1 MGFLSSI
8 FGGGSS
14 DAQPWDY
21 MDASGNLEE
30 REAAEKA
37 RDERFSEAI
46 RAACE
51 ERPPL
56 F

>member
-1 MGFLSSI
+1 MGLLSSI
-8 FGGGSS
+8 FGGGTS
-14 DAQPWDY
+14 DAQPWDH
-21 MDASGNLEE
+21 MDASGTLKE
-30 REAAEKA
+30 REAEAKA